1 MSDNEALIFIPD
13 ISGFTRFVNDTEIQH
28 SQHIIEEL
36 IEIIL
41 QANSIKMEVSEIEG
55 DAVLFYRQG
64 EAPTPEEIGAQTK
77 NMFLNFH
84 QFLRHIEK
92 DTICQCGACKTTS
105 NLTLKFIL
113 HYGEIG
119 LSRIREHTKLMGK
132 EVILAHRLLKNNI
145 HSSEYLL
152 MTENYMHNY
161 SNEIIEKGLD
171 WSELEDGSISYEH
184 IGGVNFKFLDLSSL
198 HSQLKSVPSVRTV
211 EKFPNPIEVST
222 VIEAPMSLIY
232 TTIVDLSQR
241 IKWTEGLKNITYDQE
256 EVPRLGMKHIC
267 DLPSGMLE
275 LETIQ
280 NMLQDGKIEYAERA
294 TKILLFPGATSIYSM
309 QDKGNNTI
317 LTVQFHYKQ
326 RFIIGWFID
335 LIFRKKLEGN
345 LIKSSQN
352 LKRYCEDLFKK

>member
-1 MSDNEALIFIPD
+1 
-13 ISGFTRFVNDTEIQH
+13 
-28 SQHIIEEL
+28 
-36 IEIIL
+36 
-41 QANSIKMEVSEIEG
+41 
-55 DAVLFYRQG
+55 
-64 EAPTPEEIGAQTK
+64 
-77 NMFLNFH
+77 
-84 QFLRHIEK
+84 
-92 DTICQCGACKTTS
+92 
-105 NLTLKFIL
+105 
-113 HYGEIG
+113 
-119 LSRIREHTKLMGK
+119 MGK

-222 VIEAPMSLIY
+222 VIDAPMSLIY